1 MAGTKCY
8 ISFSQGGKSTLTS
21 LSSCKN
27 NISVYGK
34 GTTLCVPTSLS
45 SCKKNSKSSLRVARA
60 TLAMDFLEA
69 EEVKVDVSSILKVT
83 ATVTV
88 KISNDVSL
96 VKIPW
101 PYPQNDMEPV
111 EKGVRFQLV
120 STELDPS
127 TKKPKVSKECVKDW
141 SKCPTRKAIGGTGC
155 LSFEVELVMDADF
168 GEPGAILV
176 GNNYEKELYVE
187 TISLDGFVHF
197 SCKSWVQ
204 PAHISKEKRI
214 FFSNKVHIASFT

>member
-1 MAGTKCY
+1 MAGTKCF
-8 ISFSQGGKSTLTS
+8 ISFSQGGKTTLTS

-34 GTTLCVPTSLS
+34 GTTLFVPTSLS
-45 SCKKNSKSSLRVARA
+45 SCKKNSKTTLRVARA
-60 TLAMDFLEA
+60 TLAME
-69 EEVKVDVSSILKVT
+69 EEVKVDVPSILKVK

-101 PYPQNDMEPV
+101 PYSQNYIEP
-111 EKGVRFQLV
+111 EKKGVRFQLV

-155 LSFEVELVMDADF
+155 LSFEVELVIDADF

-214 FFSNKVHIASFT
+214 FFSNKVHIASYTS